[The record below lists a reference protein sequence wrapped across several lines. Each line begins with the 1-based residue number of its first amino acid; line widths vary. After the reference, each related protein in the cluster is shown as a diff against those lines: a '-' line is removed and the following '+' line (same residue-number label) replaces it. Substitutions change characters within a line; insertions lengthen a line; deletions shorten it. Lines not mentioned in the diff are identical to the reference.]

1 MLPINQTLSGNA
13 VGGADLRL
21 GQKYLTKI
29 RTVTGKETAASNSF
43 VENLKNIK
51 TKIAS
56 QEVYSKSTGP
66 SLPLTVKC
74 EWPDQPRPSV
84 NPEVPSVPRCELPQL
99 TLSSLIAQKE
109 FKAGK

>member
-21 GQKYLTKI
+21 GQKYLSKI
-29 RTVTGKETAASNSF
+29 RTVTGKETAATNSF
-43 VENLKNIK
+43 AENIKNIK
-51 TKIAS
+51 TKIAT
-56 QEVYSKSTGP
+56 QDVYSKSSGLSMPT
-66 SLPLTVKC
+66 TVKC

-84 NPEVPSVPRCELPQL
+84 NPEVPSDTRCELPQL
-99 TLSSLIAQKE
+99 TLNSLFAQKE